1 MSREPLKTQTLEEYP
16 GVPSE
21 TTGLYRTGETRQKNR
36 SCEVSDQ
43 GEEEE
48 IERERGREREGGR
61 EGGRERER
69 GRILK

>member
-48 IERERGREREGGR
+48 REGGR
-61 EGGRERER
+61 EGEGGR
-69 GRILK
+69 